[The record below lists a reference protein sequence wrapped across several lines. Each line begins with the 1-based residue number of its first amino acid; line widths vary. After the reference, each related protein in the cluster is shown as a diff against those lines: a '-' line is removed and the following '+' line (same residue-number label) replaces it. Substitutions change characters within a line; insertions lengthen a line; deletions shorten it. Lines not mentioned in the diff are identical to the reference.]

1 MSERVTLT
9 PHEMRT
15 AANEGVLRR
24 LRRIT
29 GKANA
34 DVFEPKD
41 RWGTD
46 IEAAAAEIAFAK
58 ARGLYWQ
65 PSEGPQP
72 PEQGDV
78 AGYEVRLATKP
89 DGPLTVYR
97 FTADDKLCVLV
108 VGKCP
113 VFHIV
118 GYLYAREAKR
128 PEFWRDFANNRDG
141 GAYLVPQNALSP
153 ISPLTAV
160 AA

>member
-9 PHEMRT
+9 APEMRM
-15 AANEGVLRR
+15 AADEGVLRR

-29 GKANA
+29 GNA
-34 DVFEPKD
+34 RSDVFESQD

-46 IEAAAAEIAFAK
+46 IEAAGAEIAFAK

-72 PEQGDV
+72 PDQGDV
-78 AGYEVRLATKP
+78 AAYEVRLATKL

-97 FTADDKLCVLV
+97 FTADEKLCVLV
-108 VGKCP
+108 TGKMP
-113 VFHIV
+113 VFHVI

-128 PEFWRDFANNRDG
+128 PEFWREFANNRDG
-141 GAYLVPQNALSP
+141 GAYLVPQHALCP
-153 ISPLTAV
+153 ISPVAV